1 MTSPRTPNDQ
11 RKKAWPDN
19 VQHLA
24 FSLPKEDAI
33 SSFYRQVFTRL
44 LKDDAVGIL
53 DRHEKRSGNRLKLMA
68 LLSGL
73 KPPPPVKILP
83 SHRTKTQ
90 LAGLQKKL
98 TRLLKVSN
106 LPFPIRFT
114 AEDLLREVENCL
126 VLWQDYLR
134 GTEFVKKGRG
144 AGRPRGV
151 SRESLIL
158 AVVEK
163 EFRQRFGRP
172 CYADILALA
181 KAVAPKTFAGSCTKE
196 HIRQRII
203 SVPGSLVGQVH
214 RQAFAEKSR

>member
-33 SSFYRQVFTRL
+33 SSFYREVFARL
-44 LKDDAVGIL
+44 SKDDAVGIL
-53 DRHEKRSGNRLKLMA
+53 DRHERRSGNRLKLMA

-73 KPPPPVKILP
+73 KPQPPVKLLP
-83 SHRTKTQ
+83 SHRTKTR
-90 LAGLQKKL
+90 LAGLQNIL
-98 TRLLKVSN
+98 TGLLKLSN
-106 LPFPIRFT
+106 LPVPVRFA
-114 AEDLLREVENCL
+114 AEVLLREVENCL
-126 VLWQDYLR
+126 VLWQDYFR
-134 GTEFVKKGRG
+134 GTEFLKKGRG

-158 AVVEK
+158 ALVEK

-181 KAVAPKTFAGSCTKE
+181 KAVAPKAFAGSCTKE
-196 HIRQRII
+196 HIRQRIL
-203 SVPGSLVGQVH
+203 SAPSSRVGQLH
-214 RQAFAEKSR
+214 REAFTEKSP

>member
-33 SSFYRQVFTRL
+33 SSFYREVFARL
-44 LKDDAVGIL
+44 TQDDVVGIL
-53 DRHEKRSGNRLKLMA
+53 DRYERRSGHRLKLMA

-73 KPPPPVKILP
+73 KPQPPVQILP
-83 SHRTKTQ
+83 SHRTKTR
-90 LAGLQKKL
+90 LAGLQKIL
-98 TRLLKVSN
+98 TGLLKVSN
-106 LPFPIRFT
+106 LPFPVRFF
-114 AEDLLREVENCL
+114 AEGLLREVENCL

-134 GTEFVKKGRG
+134 GTEFVKKRRG

-181 KAVAPKTFAGSCTKE
+181 KAVAPETFPRTCSEE

-203 SVPGSLVGQVH
+203 SVPGSLVGQAH